1 MQSLR
6 TPCPPS
12 TWLATLTALAG
23 LFVFAGW
30 AHAGG
35 FCRRSIAVPVIPA
48 TPIQAATAVI
58 PSVSMIQLFPV
69 SAVSSAPMIQFS
81 PVQMVR
87 SAPLTKTKNAT
98 TPTAQ
103 AAAAPSGLTVL
114 TFQNPSG
121 KMPMTVG
128 GAPSLSGKL
137 CPSDRNEI
145 VARLKNLADANTRSG
160 LGGPGLRDS
169 LLPGAQDAYSA
180 KTGIKIDDFDASDNK
195 AIASLITEA
204 TSDPASD
211 DADADEEESGS
222 TVQSGSE
229 SQAQPR
235 GMLIP
240 DASRTTVP
248 MAVAPVQ
255 QLFLPVQ
262 IKHPGHRWSR

>member
-6 TPCPPS
+6 TPRPPS
-12 TWLATLTALAG
+12 TLLATLTALAG

-30 AHAGG
+30 AQAGE

-58 PSVSMIQLFPV
+58 PSVSMIQL
-69 SAVSSAPMIQFS
+69 S

-87 SAPLTKTKNAT
+87 SIPLKKRKNAL

-103 AAAAPSGLTVL
+103 VAAAPSGLTVL
-114 TFQNPSG
+114 TYQDPSV
-121 KMPMTVG
+121 KISKAVG
-128 GAPSLSGKL
+128 GASCSSGKL
-137 CPSDRNEI
+137 SPSDRNEI
-145 VARLKNLADANTRSG
+145 VPRLKNLADANTRSG
-160 LGGPGLRDS
+160 LSGPGLRDS
-169 LLPGAQDAYSA
+169 LLPSAEDAYSA

-204 TSDPASD
+204 TGDSALD

-229 SQAQPR
+229 SQAPPR
-235 GMLIP
+235 GMPIP
-240 DASRTTVP
+240 NAAMTTVP
-248 MAVAPVQ
+248 MTVAPIQ
-255 QLFLPVQ
+255 QLFLPVP
-262 IKHPGHRWSR
+262 IKHHGHRWSR